1 MIDMSVSV
9 CGVRFK
15 NPIIAASGT
24 YGFGTEYE
32 PLYPLSVLGGVSLK
46 GMTLLPRE
54 GNDGIR
60 IAETPMG
67 MLNCVGL
74 QNPGVEY
81 FIEHY
86 LPLIKD
92 SDCVLIANIAGNT
105 IQEYC
110 AMADR
115 LAETAVDMLEMNI
128 SCPNVK
134 KGGVQFG
141 TRPELVKEITAE
153 VKKHARQ
160 PLIVKLSPNVTDI
173 KETALAAQE
182 GGADCIS
189 LINTITGMSI
199 NAKTRRPLLGN
210 IVGGLS
216 GPCVK
221 PVALRMVYE
230 CSKTV
235 QIPIIGMGGINSG
248 EDAAEFML
256 AGASAVMVGTANIA
270 DPLACPRIIKELE
283 NFGEQ
288 NGLEKI
294 SELTGGLIV

>member
-210 IVGGLS
+210 VVGGLS

-256 AGASAVMVGTANIA
+256 AGAAAVMVGTANSA
-270 DPLACPRIIKELE
+270 DPLACPRIIQELE

>member
-256 AGASAVMVGTANIA
+256 AGAAAVMVGTANIA

>member
-15 NPIIAASGT
+15 NPVIAASGT

-81 FIEHY
+81 FIKHY

-256 AGASAVMVGTANIA
+256 AGAAAVMVGTANIA

>member
-81 FIEHY
+81 FIKHY

-134 KGGVQFG
+134 RGGVQFG

-210 IVGGLS
+210 VVGGLS

>member
-15 NPIIAASGT
+15 NPVIAASGT

-210 IVGGLS
+210 VVGGLS

>member
-54 GNDGIR
+54 GNNGIR

-134 KGGVQFG
+134 RGGVQFG

-182 GGADCIS
+182 GGADGIS

-235 QIPIIGMGGINSG
+235 KIPIIGMGGINTG

-270 DPLACPRIIKELE
+270 DPLACPRIIGELE
-283 NFGEQ
+283 SFGEQ
-288 NGLEKI
+288 NGLKKI

>member
-32 PLYPLSVLGGVSLK
+32 PLYSLSVLGGVSLK

-210 IVGGLS
+210 VVGGLS

-256 AGASAVMVGTANIA
+256 AGAAAVMVGTANIA

>member
-15 NPIIAASGT
+15 NPVIAASGT

-81 FIEHY
+81 FIKHY

-141 TRPELVKEITAE
+141 TRPELVKDITAE

-288 NGLEKI
+288 NGLKKI

>member
-81 FIEHY
+81 FIKHY

-256 AGASAVMVGTANIA
+256 AGAAAVMVGTANIA

>member
-182 GGADCIS
+182 GGADGIS

-256 AGASAVMVGTANIA
+256 AGAAAVMVGTANIA

>member
-115 LAETAVDMLEMNI
+115 LAETTVDMLEMNI

-141 TRPELVKEITAE
+141 NRPELVKEITAE

-210 IVGGLS
+210 VVGGLS

-288 NGLEKI
+288 NGLKKI

>member
-1 MIDMSVSV
+1 MIDMSVRL

-15 NPIIAASGT
+15 NPVIAASGT

-54 GNDGIR
+54 GNGGVR

-81 FIEHY
+81 FIQNY
-86 LPLIKD
+86 LPVIKH

-105 IQEYC
+105 IEEYC
-110 AMADR
+110 AMAKR
-115 LAETAVDMLEMNI
+115 LAQAEIDMLEMNI

-141 TRPELVKEITAE
+141 TKPELVREITSE

-173 KETALAAQE
+173 RETALAAQE
-182 GGADCIS
+182 GGADGLS
-189 LINTITGMSI
+189 LINTITGMAI
-199 NAKTRRPLLGN
+199 DARTRRPLLGN
-210 IVGGLS
+210 VVGGLS

-230 CSKTV
+230 CARV
-235 QIPIIGMGGINSG
+235 VNIPIIGMGGINSG

-270 DPLACPRIIKELE
+270 DPLACPRIIEELKD
-283 NFGEQ
+283 FGEL
-288 NGLEKI
+288 NELEKI

>member
-1 MIDMSVSV
+1 MIDMSVSL

-81 FIEHY
+81 FIKHY

-256 AGASAVMVGTANIA
+256 AGAAAVMVGTANIA

>member
-81 FIEHY
+81 FIKHY

-115 LAETAVDMLEMNI
+115 LAETTVDMLEMNI

-210 IVGGLS
+210 VVGGLS

-256 AGASAVMVGTANIA
+256 AGAAAVMVGTANIA

>member
-15 NPIIAASGT
+15 NPVIAASGT

-81 FIEHY
+81 FIKHY

-141 TRPELVKEITAE
+141 TRPELVKDITAE

-210 IVGGLS
+210 VVGGLS

-256 AGASAVMVGTANIA
+256 AGAAAVMVGTANIA

>member
-15 NPIIAASGT
+15 NPVIAASGT

-199 NAKTRRPLLGN
+199 NAETRRPLLGN

-256 AGASAVMVGTANIA
+256 AGAAAVMVGTANIA

>member
-81 FIEHY
+81 FIKHY

-256 AGASAVMVGTANIA
+256 AGAAAVMVGTANIA

-288 NGLEKI
+288 NGLKKI

>member
-81 FIEHY
+81 FIKHY

-182 GGADCIS
+182 GGADGIS

-256 AGASAVMVGTANIA
+256 AGAAAVMVGTANIA

>member
-210 IVGGLS
+210 IIGGLS

-256 AGASAVMVGTANIA
+256 AGAAAVMVGTANIA

-283 NFGEQ
+283 SFGEQ
-288 NGLEKI
+288 NGLKKI

>member
-199 NAKTRRPLLGN
+199 NAKTRRPLLDN
-210 IVGGLS
+210 VVGGLS

-235 QIPIIGMGGINSG
+235 QIPIIGMGGINTG

-256 AGASAVMVGTANIA
+256 AGAAAVMVGTANIA

>member
-182 GGADCIS
+182 GGADGIS

-235 QIPIIGMGGINSG
+235 KIPIIGMGGINTG

-288 NGLEKI
+288 NGLKKI

>member
-115 LAETAVDMLEMNI
+115 LAETTVDMLEMNI

-210 IVGGLS
+210 VVGGLS

-288 NGLEKI
+288 NGLKKI

>member
-210 IVGGLS
+210 VVGGLS

-256 AGASAVMVGTANIA
+256 AGAAAVMVGTANIA

-283 NFGEQ
+283 NFWEQ

>member
-9 CGVRFK
+9 CGVSFK

-81 FIEHY
+81 FIKHY

-210 IVGGLS
+210 IIGGLS

-256 AGASAVMVGTANIA
+256 AGAAAVMVGTANIA

>member
-235 QIPIIGMGGINSG
+235 QIPIIGMGGVNSG

-256 AGASAVMVGTANIA
+256 AGAAAVMVGTANIA

>member
-288 NGLEKI
+288 NGLKKI

>member
-92 SDCVLIANIAGNT
+92 SDCVLIVNIAGNT

-115 LAETAVDMLEMNI
+115 LAETTVDMLEMNI

-210 IVGGLS
+210 VVGGLS

-256 AGASAVMVGTANIA
+256 AGAAAVMVGTANIA

>member
-210 IVGGLS
+210 VVGGLS

-256 AGASAVMVGTANIA
+256 AGAAAVMVGTANIA
-270 DPLACPRIIKELE
+270 DPLACPMIIKDLE

>member
-81 FIEHY
+81 FIKHY

-210 IVGGLS
+210 IIGGLS

-256 AGASAVMVGTANIA
+256 AGAAAVMVGTANIA
-270 DPLACPRIIKELE
+270 DPLACPRIIRELE

>member
-210 IVGGLS
+210 VVGGLS

-230 CSKTV
+230 CSKTA

-256 AGASAVMVGTANIA
+256 AGAAAVMVGTANIA

>member
-256 AGASAVMVGTANIA
+256 AGAAAVMVGTANIA

-288 NGLEKI
+288 NDLEKI

>member
-115 LAETAVDMLEMNI
+115 LAETTVDMLEMNI

-256 AGASAVMVGTANIA
+256 AGAAAVMVGTANIA

>member
-15 NPIIAASGT
+15 NPVIAASGT
-24 YGFGTEYE
+24 YGFGTEYDG
-32 PLYPLSVLGGVSLK
+32 LYPVSELGGVSLK

-54 GNDGIR
+54 GNAGVR

-74 QNPGVEY
+74 QNPGIEY
-81 FIEHY
+81 FKAHY
-86 LPLIKD
+86 LPVIEKA
-92 SDCVLIANIAGNT
+92 DCVFIANIAGNT
-105 IQEYC
+105 VEEYC
-110 AMADR
+110 AMAEQLSD
-115 LAETAVDMLEMNI
+115 TSVDMLEMNI
-128 SCPNVK
+128 SCPNVQ

-141 TRPELVKEITAE
+141 TRPELVREITAA
-153 VKKHARQ
+153 VKKYARQ

-173 KETALAAQE
+173 RETALAAQE
-182 GGADCIS
+182 GGADGIS
-189 LINTITGMSI
+189 LINTLTGMSI

-210 IVGGLS
+210 VIGGLS

-230 CSKTV
+230 CARTV
-235 QIPIIGMGGINSG
+235 KIPIIGMGGINTG

-256 AGASAVMVGTANIA
+256 AGASAVMVGTANFS
-270 DPLACPRIIKELE
+270 DPLACPRIIKELKE
-283 NFGEQ
+283 FGEQ
-288 NGLEKI
+288 SGLGKI

>member
-134 KGGVQFG
+134 RGGVQFG

-210 IVGGLS
+210 VVGGLS

-256 AGASAVMVGTANIA
+256 AGAAAVMVGTANIA